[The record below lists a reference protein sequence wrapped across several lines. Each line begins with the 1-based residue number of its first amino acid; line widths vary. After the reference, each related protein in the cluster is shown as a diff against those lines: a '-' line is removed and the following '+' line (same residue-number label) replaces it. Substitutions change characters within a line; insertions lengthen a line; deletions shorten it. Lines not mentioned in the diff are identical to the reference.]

1 MVFLNGIQ
9 NFLALVNKNWTTI
22 LVIIGLGIAIYK
34 KINVYLSL
42 SNEKKIEL
50 AKNQVHQAILRLITK
65 AELTFEDWKKAG
77 SIKRSQVIQDIYLT
91 YPILSKAIDQEALIN
106 WIDEEIDNAL
116 VTLRGVI
123 ANNND
128 AELE

>member
-123 ANNND
+123 ANNNN